1 MKYVS
6 TRGHETVLNFTEAL
20 LTGLAPDGGL
30 YLPVDF
36 PQVDA
41 ATLATWQTLGYAELA
56 TELFRLFAAG
66 SPLDGPDLAP
76 LIQES
81 LADFRHSAI
90 APLVQLDDQQT
101 WLLELFYGPT
111 LAFKDYA
118 LQILGKLIGHLLE
131 QSGKTI
137 TVLGA
142 TSGDT
147 GAAAIAGLAGMPNAQ
162 IFILHPKGNV
172 SEVQRRQMTTNLADN
187 LHNLAI
193 EGSFD
198 DCQDLVKLA
207 FGDPELR
214 AEVGLT
220 AINSINMARIVAQM
234 VYYVQASL
242 HLGGT
247 AQQPINFCVPTGNFG
262 NIFSAYLA
270 KRIGAPIGKLVIASN
285 NNDIL
290 PRSYRQGTMVLS
302 KTVSTLS
309 LSMDI
314 QIPSNFERL
323 LYLLVDRDAAQL
335 SQLLQDFRV
344 QGECVLPETVV
355 KGWQQDF
362 LAYSVDD
369 ELTQRTI
376 ADVYAR
382 NGMVIDPHTAVGVAA
397 STQARAEGLV
407 GPLVSLACAHPAKFP
422 QAVQSAIG
430 VVPKLPDFMADLFE
444 REERLAVLA
453 NDGPQLKEQIRI
465 AHGSVLTEAG

>member
-6 TRGHETVLNFTEAL
+6 TRGHESVLDFTDAL

-30 YLPVDF
+30 YLPLEF
-36 PQVDA
+36 PRVDA
-41 ATLATWQTLGYAELA
+41 ETLAAWSQLGYVSLA
-56 TELFRLFAAG
+56 TDLFRLFAAD
-66 SPLDGPDLAP
+66 SALDVPVLP
-76 LIQES
+76 NLIQAA
-81 LADFRHSAI
+81 LQDFRHAAI
-90 APLVQLDDQQT
+90 APLVQLDDRQT

-118 LQILGKLIGHLLE
+118 LQILGRLIGYLLE
-131 QSGKTI
+131 QSGRHI

-147 GAAAIAGLAGMPNAQ
+147 GAAAIAGLAGVPNAQ
-162 IFILHPKGNV
+162 IFILHPKGSV
-172 SEVQRRQMTTNLADN
+172 SEVQRRQMTTCVADN
-187 LHNLAI
+187 IHNLAV

-198 DCQDLVKLA
+198 DCQDLVKQA
-207 FGDPELR
+207 FGDADLR
-214 AEVGLT
+214 AAAGLT

-242 HLGGT
+242 NLGGST
-247 AQQPINFCVPTGNFG
+247 QRPIHFCVPTGNFG

-270 KRIGAPIGKLVIASN
+270 KQIGAPIGQLVIASN
-285 NNDIL
+285 RNDIL
-290 PRSYRQGTMVLS
+290 PRSYREGTMVLS

-323 LYLLVDRDAAQL
+323 LYLLVDRDAQQL
-335 SQLLQDFRV
+335 CQLLQNFRN
-344 QGECVLPETVV
+344 QGQCVLPEQVV
-355 KGWQQDF
+355 KRWQQDF

-369 ELTQRTI
+369 QLTQQTI
-376 ADVYAR
+376 AEVYR
-382 NGMVIDPHTAVGVAA
+382 SNGMVIDPHTAVGVAA
-397 STQARAEGLV
+397 SQQARAEGLT

-422 QAVQSAIG
+422 RAVQAAIG
-430 VVPKLPDFMADLFE
+430 VKPELPEFLSDLFQ

-453 NDGPQLKEQIRI
+453 NDDQDLAKRIR
-465 AHGSVLTEAG
+465 AAQT